1 MNRILPAL
9 SLAAAFAAAPAFA
22 DALDSAAATGGALA
36 AGISEEEA
44 ALTDVWQGKI
54 AFGAETRSGN
64 TEQDGVNGSFEMR
77 KLQGE
82 TIVLASVNGAWEQQ
96 ETADADGA
104 NRRDERT
111 VGNVSADLNL
121 KQRLGGFFVYG
132 DLAGLHDGVAGVK
145 YRFIQSVGLGTF
157 LADADDFKFSVEAGL
172 AEVEEKLDGIG
183 SDEYLALR
191 LAERA
196 DWVPDFAEGVSFFE
210 AADYL
215 VDFEDGDRYFAN
227 LELGMDVPMFEGL
240 SLTVKGVVNY
250 NNVPAVGKE
259 RCDRQLL
266 VQVGYN
272 F

>member
-1 MNRILPAL
+1 MPDGGQEGFDR
-9 SLAAAFAAAPAFA
+9 LAGQGSSGAVAGRDGDDGREAGTHLRKRVQRGFCVEGIETGLDKNQVCSAVDECGHLFA
-22 DALDSAAATGGALA
+22 
-36 AGISEEEA
+36 
-44 ALTDVWQGKI
+44 VH
-54 AFGAETRSGN
+54 FGHLVEG
-64 TEQDGVNGSFEMR
+64 
-77 KLQGE
+77 
-82 TIVLASVNGAWEQQ
+82 
-96 ETADADGA
+96 
-104 NRRDERT
+104 
-111 VGNVSADLNL
+111 
-121 KQRLGGFFVYG
+121 QRLGGFFVYG

-157 LADADDFKFSVEAGL
+157 LADADDFKLSVEAGI
-172 AEVEEKLDGIG
+172 AEVEEKLDGAD

-196 DWVPDFAEGVSFFE
+196 DWVPDFAKGVSFFE
-210 AADYL
+210 SADYL

-227 LELGMDVPMFEGL
+227 LELGMDVPMFQGL

-250 NNVPAVGKE
+250 NNLPAEGKD